1 MNYENDRGKIMQL
14 WTTISWLLVRASGF
28 TAYLLLFLSV
38 VTGLAL
44 SARWQSAAKWPRLI
58 NNELHNFLTLLSLI
72 FTTLHVLTAWID
84 PYAHF
89 SWTEVFIPFA
99 TSYRTIGMA
108 GGILALYL
116 GLSVS
121 ISTWLRPH
129 IGYQWWRRFHIV
141 TFGVYLLALGH
152 SIFTGTDSLTWWAI
166 SIYVGSAAIVGMLL
180 VARLGKKQQASG
192 QAHRPVA
199 SIQKQ

>member
-1 MNYENDRGKIMQL
+1 M
-14 WTTISWLLVRASGF
+14 WTTISWMLVRASGF

-44 SARWQSAAKWPRLI
+44 SSRWQSASKWPRLI

-89 SWTEVFIPFA
+89 TWTEVFIPFA

-116 GLSVS
+116 GLSVGL
-121 ISTWLRPH
+121 STWLRPI

-152 SIFTGTDSLTWWAI
+152 SIFTGTDTLTWWAI
-166 SIYVGSAAIVGMLL
+166 SIYAGSAAIVGMLL
-180 VARLGKKQQASG
+180 VARLGKKQQAPG
-192 QAHRPVA
+192 QAKRPVVA
-199 SIQKQ
+199 LQKQHN